1 MPRGIP
7 NRREDMKRDKSKRIP
22 AGMPRQ
28 KLKVE
33 GMDPSKKYYWATE
46 SQFVEMEGA
55 GYSFVTNNEN
65 LDVGEDQKID
75 HGSRIS
81 RPASRFDDSKLFLMK
96 INKDWHK
103 ENQNEKQRAINVTE
117 EQILNRGDTET
128 SYSVK
133 GNTRKAEILK

>member
-1 MPRGIP
+1 
-7 NRREDMKRDKSKRIP
+7 MKREKARRIP

-46 SQFVEMEGA
+46 NQFTELEGA
-55 GYSFVTNNEN
+55 GYSFVENNEG
-65 LDVGEDQKID
+65 LDVGQDQKID

-81 RPASRFDDSKLFLMK
+81 RPASKYEDTKLYLMQIDK
-96 INKDWHK
+96 KWHK
-103 ENQNEKQRAINVTE
+103 ENQAEKQQAIDETE
-117 EQILNRGDTET
+117 SQILNRGDTET

-133 GNTRKAEILK
+133 GNSRKTEILK